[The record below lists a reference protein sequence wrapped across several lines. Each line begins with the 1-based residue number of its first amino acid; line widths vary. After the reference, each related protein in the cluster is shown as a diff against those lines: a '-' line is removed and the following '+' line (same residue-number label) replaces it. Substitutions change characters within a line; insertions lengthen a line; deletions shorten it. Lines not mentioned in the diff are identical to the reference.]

1 MVKDLIN
8 RFNSDDELD
17 IRFTILSVVVTI
29 VFLFMIFHVYSIVEA
44 SLVIDRSSSAKTYEK
59 YIDEKNSVFV
69 KRYNAYFLKDEKLF
83 PQYYVESAIYSQFV
97 DEEQSEISKFT
108 EDYMSID
115 ESVDTFNIAPSSG
128 TVENIE
134 CAYVNSD
141 TLMDDLEARFGS
153 SVRFDLDDSL
163 LYTFTYKDLVLCDDG
178 TLELY
183 LNDDGVSEAT
193 MGKYRVVF
201 EDLDK
206 TGLYSIPQLDYKSSM
221 LFDRS
226 STETI
231 TGTKLDDKFGGIIVS
246 LNFICKP
253 SYYEGVLFN
262 VGSVKIYDKESDAL
276 LIELTIN
283 GAQSRLL
290 PMINPFKPFEYDN
303 LREYGLQ

>member
-153 SVRFDLDDSL
+153 SVRLDLDDSL
-163 LYTFTYKDLVLCDDG
+163 L
-178 TLELY
+178 
-183 LNDDGVSEAT
+183 
-193 MGKYRVVF
+193 
-201 EDLDK
+201 
-206 TGLYSIPQLDYKSSM
+206 
-221 LFDRS
+221 
-226 STETI
+226 
-231 TGTKLDDKFGGIIVS
+231 
-246 LNFICKP
+246 
-253 SYYEGVLFN
+253 
-262 VGSVKIYDKESDAL
+262 
-276 LIELTIN
+276 
-283 GAQSRLL
+283 
-290 PMINPFKPFEYDN
+290 
-303 LREYGLQ
+303 